1 MSTTLVSDI
10 ISIDEIDSHRCYNW
24 ADVEAG
30 NTSVGPIEAEHTP
43 TTGPE
48 QRKSLEFVPQNS
60 FGIAGEESLLRS
72 RSGEMVWS
80 LRYRPIRPTDR
91 LVIQQLHEQWFPV
104 KYVDEFYDELC
115 LHGRMTGSGD
125 PLFSSVAVLQQP
137 AESTNDQHNSSSFP
151 TEGFA
156 RNEDG
161 DCIVACV
168 VGCFVRAALLSA
180 KTQDL
185 LVNDVQRHPRL
196 FYIMTVGTVAR
207 QAGLGTQMTQ
217 QCIEQ
222 VQRDPG
228 CGVLYLHVLTN
239 NVAAIRMYERLG
251 FYRVQEIPHYY
262 NIEGQLHPCYLY
274 AMYFHGNRGHRSMY
288 KLAQSTWASL
298 WQRVQSVT
306 TTLWT
311 ASKATPTKARGDQV
325 FDATRYEE
333 PNNDDL
339 SHCVNEDNFHN
350 HCAAAAAA
358 DDDDPSSSRG
368 QPIEMDVNA
377 HSGWT
382 AAL

>member
-1 MSTTLVSDI
+1 MNTTLASDI
-10 ISIDEIDSHRCYNW
+10 VSIDGIDSRNCYNR

-30 NTSVGPIEAEHTP
+30 NSSVDPIEAAAHTP
-43 TTGPE
+43 TTGLA
-48 QRKSLEFVPQNS
+48 QSKSLEFESQRNCD
-60 FGIAGEESLLRS
+60 IAGEESLLRS
-72 RSGEMVWS
+72 RSGEIVWP
-80 LRYRPIRPTDR
+80 LRYRPIQPTDR

-125 PLFSSVAVLQQP
+125 PLFSSVAVLERP
-137 AESTNDQHNSSSFP
+137 AERDLTTSSSSFP
-151 TEGFA
+151 TEGFV

-196 FYIMTVGTVAR
+196 FYIMTVGTVTR

-222 VQRDPG
+222 VQQDPG

-251 FYRVQEIPHYY
+251 FYRVQEIPQYY

-274 AMYFHGNRGHRSMY
+274 ATYFHGNRGHRSMY
-288 KLAQSTWASL
+288 KLAQSTWTSL

-311 ASKATPTKARGDQV
+311 TTSKGSPTNARGDKV
-325 FDATRYEE
+325 CDDTRYEE
-333 PNNDDL
+333 PNGDDF

-350 HCAAAAAA
+350 HCAAVT
-358 DDDDPSSSRG
+358 DDDDPSSSSG
-368 QPIEMDVNA
+368 QPIEMGASAQN
-377 HSGWT
+377 GWT

>member
-1 MSTTLVSDI
+1 MNNTLASDI
-10 ISIDEIDSHRCYNW
+10 VSIDEIDGQHCYNR

-30 NTSVGPIEAEHTP
+30 NSSVDPIEATHAP
-43 TTGPE
+43 TTGLE
-48 QRKSLEFVPQNS
+48 QSKTLEFASQKFFDS
-60 FGIAGEESLLRS
+60 SGEESLLRS
-72 RSGEMVWS
+72 GSGEIVWP
-80 LRYRPIRPTDR
+80 LRYRPIQPTDR

-125 PLFSSVAVLQQP
+125 PLFSSVAVLQRPTESDQ
-137 AESTNDQHNSSSFP
+137 STNSSFP
-151 TEGFA
+151 TEGFV

-168 VGCFVRAALLSA
+168 VGCFVRAVLLSA

-196 FYIMTVGTVAR
+196 FYIMTVGTGAR
-207 QAGLGTQMTQ
+207 QAGLGTQMTR

-222 VQRDPG
+222 VQQDPG

-251 FYRVQEIPHYY
+251 FYRVHEIPQYY
-262 NIEGQLHPCYLY
+262 NIDGHLHPCYLY

-288 KLAQSTWASL
+288 KLAQSTWVSL

-311 ASKATPTKARGDQV
+311 TGKASPTNARGDKV
-325 FDATRYEE
+325 CDATRYEE
-333 PNNDDL
+333 SNGDGF
-339 SHCVNEDNFHN
+339 SHCVNEDNVYH
-350 HCAAAAAA
+350 HCAG
-358 DDDDPSSSRG
+358 DDPCSSSG
-368 QPIEMDVNA
+368 QPIEMNVSAQN
-377 HSGWT
+377 GWT